1 MANNTRHL
9 QAYHA
14 VPGMGAV
21 LHTLNIRLSP
31 TELSFIIAHAGA
43 TGRSRPRRLA
53 AASPRVQGRTPRAR
67 PSTAADA

>member
-43 TGRSRPRRLA
+43 TGRSQPQRRLCRITPHA
-53 AASPRVQGRTPRAR
+53 RMHAASAPLDGR
-67 PSTAADA
+67 